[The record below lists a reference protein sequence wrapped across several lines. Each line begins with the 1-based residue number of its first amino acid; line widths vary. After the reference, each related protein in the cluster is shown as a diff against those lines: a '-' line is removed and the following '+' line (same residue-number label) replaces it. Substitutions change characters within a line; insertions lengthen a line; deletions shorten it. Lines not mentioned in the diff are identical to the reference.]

1 MRTRFLPS
9 VSAAPRSLAA
19 QLAVALE
26 AAALAAPSGNASS
39 LALVPHSVADA
50 LVAADFRAA
59 AATRGAS
66 YALYVLNPAPPRSRP
81 YAYSFPGRGQPCA
94 ATLWAARARYA
105 WLDLS
110 AGPVAYGP
118 RSARE
123 MRAGGVSPASFPRP
137 AGAFARGAA
146 GELRAPGADGVAAAT
161 AGGATSSREG
171 RAQLAATLLG
181 VVRAAS
187 QQLLAP
193 PLAHAPVGLW
203 RHTEVALLRVSDV
216 LEDTRPNATSSSS
229 AASGAVSGFD
239 AEALRRELLAAQLGP
254 ATVSVTVRE
263 LSFGT
268 CELCGVA
275 FATALR
281 SRAPDALPPP
291 GAVNAGD
298 NTPRERAVLDAAELA
313 RNLAAL
319 LPAMRRDGALRVE
332 GTVPADESDAAGKP
346 PGRSGAFVRGGDRR
360 VLPIFLF
367 DLSRPEALLLDGTE
381 TAVAFPDIAVA
392 VRTRAGEAPL
402 PHAAC
407 SSGAAALEDGQ
418 GGGGGGGVTAGGR
431 ELTRPLLAA
440 ALAAGWGVAPPW
452 AAGGGGGEDW
462 TWAAGHTPFGPLA
475 AAEGLPFSARDAAQR
490 HVALSAAAAARTAAA
505 AALRRFASMPGAA
518 EAMPRGAAAEVAGR
532 AAALRHK
539 QRRAAA
545 ALGAHQFDTA
555 AYYARSAAHDA
566 AGIEAA
572 LRRAAAATPTR
583 LDCSGGA
590 AGGTSVIRSA
600 AAAAASA
607 AVCGA
612 AGWFVRRA
620 AAGTRRRKQW

>member
-26 AAALAAPSGNASS
+26 AAALAAPSASGNASS
-39 LALVPHSVADA
+39 LALVPHSVADS

-66 YALYVLNPAPPRSRP
+66 YALYVLNPAPPGSRP
-81 YAYSFPGRGQPCA
+81 YAYAFPGRGQPCA

-123 MRAGGVSPASFPRP
+123 TRAGGVSPASFPRP
-137 AGAFARGAA
+137 AGAFSRGAG

-181 VVRAAS
+181 IVRAAS
-187 QQLLAP
+187 HQLLAP

-216 LEDTRPNATSSSS
+216 LEDTRPDATSSS

-254 ATVSVTVRE
+254 AAVSVTVRE

-281 SRAPDALPPP
+281 SRAPETLPPP

-298 NTPRERAVLDAAELA
+298 NQPRERAVLDAAELA

-332 GTVPADESDAAGKP
+332 GTVPADESDAAGKT
-346 PGRSGAFVRGGDRR
+346 PGRSAAFVRGGDRR

-367 DLSRPEALLLDGTE
+367 DLSRPEVLLLDGTA
-381 TAVAFPDIAVA
+381 TTVAFPDLAVA
-392 VRTRAGEAPL
+392 VRTRSGEALL

-418 GGGGGGGVTAGGR
+418 GGGVGGVTAGGR

-475 AAEGLPFSARDAAQR
+475 GAEGLPFSARDAAQR
-490 HVALSAAAAARTAAA
+490 HVALSAAAAARTAAV
-505 AALRRFASMPGAA
+505 AALRRFASMHGAA

-566 AGIEAA
+566 AGIEDA
-572 LRRAAAATPTR
+572 LRRAAAATPSR

-590 AGGTSVIRSA
+590 PGGASAARSA